1 MEAYEDATSEM
12 YGYLIVDCD
21 PKSSRDIRIRTN
33 IFPGEETICYI
44 KRARVI
50 FR

>member
-12 YGYLIVDCD
+12 YGYLIVDFD
-21 PKSSRDIRIRTN
+21 PKSSRDLRMRTN

-44 KRARVI
+44 KSE
-50 FR
+50 